1 MKNFVSNGDVVTI
14 SAPIAVTSGQFLSVS
29 LLRGFCQTDAELYA
43 PVAIVTRGI
52 FTASVSAPEGEVVVG
67 QPVYAQAGGTSLGT
81 QPIEG
86 DDPLHFTGIAVSSAI
101 AQDGVAVVDVKL
113 D

>member
-14 SAPIAVTSGQFLSVS
+14 SAPVAVKSGQFLNVS
-29 LLRGFCQTDAELYA
+29 LLRGFAQADAELYA
-43 PVAIVTRGI
+43 PVALVTRGV
-52 FTASVSAPEGEVVVG
+52 FTTEVLAPEGEVVVG
-67 QPVYAQAGGTSLGT
+67 QPVYSQSGGLVLST

-86 DDPLHFTGIAVSSAI
+86 DDPMHYTGVAVSAAI
-101 AQDGVAVVDVKL
+101 AQDGVAIVDVKL